1 MQDFFKKEKPFQGL
15 TGFGGGATGLSNAG
29 GVIPITATGGAKDTP
44 GNGYTY
50 HRFNTGFPGAIP
62 INFVITEG
70 TAEFDCV
77 IMGAGGGGGYDRGG
91 GGGGGAF
98 YPLTLTAVV
107 GTHPLS
113 LGTGGEGD
121 TSSPGSEGGETGGNT
136 TFTYNGTAYVA
147 NGGGGGTGDGNTSG
161 GKASPGNG
169 SGGGTTGSPVGA
181 SPWPGGASGDYGNPG
196 KGSTGNGTGGGGGG
210 AGAGG
215 PDAPQPNTS
224 STAFIGGSGA
234 TTHWMPTAEGN
245 NGYFAAGG
253 GGGGYQYPVG
263 TAQASILGGGGRGGV
278 DGPPGTMA
286 ATDANTNGSGG
297 GGGDGGTSGGG
308 DGYAGCMYIRY
319 SV

>member
-1 MQDFFKKEKPFQGL
+1 MLDFFKKEKPFQGL

-147 NGGGGGTGDGNTSG
+147 NGGGGGSGDGGNA
-161 GKASPGNG
+161 GKASP
-169 SGGGTTGSPVGA
+169 
-181 SPWPGGASGDYGNPG
+181 
-196 KGSTGNGTGGGGGG
+196 
-210 AGAGG
+210 
-215 PDAPQPNTS
+215 
-224 STAFIGGSGA
+224 
-234 TTHWMPTAEGN
+234 
-245 NGYFAAGG
+245 
-253 GGGGYQYPVG
+253 
-263 TAQASILGGGGRGGV
+263 
-278 DGPPGTMA
+278 
-286 ATDANTNGSGG
+286 
-297 GGGDGGTSGGG
+297 
-308 DGYAGCMYIRY
+308 
-319 SV
+319 